1 MNLIETT
8 EYKEVLAELKK
19 AALLGELSLVEKIA
33 EQLENVLQN
42 ILEVN
47 VKCDSQ
53 FQNLNLIQQPIF

>member
-8 EYKEVLAELKK
+8 EYKEILADLKK

-33 EQLENVLQN
+33 EQLENVLQK

-47 VKCDSQ
+47 GKC
-53 FQNLNLIQQPIF
+53 